1 MFMFKLNTWKENLYI
16 SYHFNLE
23 NILGKEVRSNFER
36 NMAAEFSTKA
46 KYLEILPSL
55 NCKYLGLELLGF
67 KNVKVYHNLQLKTYP
82 ELSLDRL

>member
-1 MFMFKLNTWKENLYI
+1 MERFTKCSCY
-16 SYHFNLE
+16 SSLE

-36 NMAAEFSTKA
+36 NMGAEFSTKA

-55 NCKYLGLELLGF
+55 NCKYLGLELLEF
-67 KNVKVYHNLQLKTYP
+67 KNFKVYHNLQLKTYP